1 MRNEPEV
8 IKILREEE
16 RTGKLYKKL
25 FTTYKELNST
35 ETAPDEILTT
45 SGEYEDIIATISA
58 PSKNKQPKEQAES
71 YQKKTKEQIIELKK
85 RDKIKTNF
93 LSVTSHELRTPIS
106 AIKGYLQMLL
116 RQKLG
121 TINEEQKNAL
131 NIILRNTNRLD
142 TLIQDILDIS
152 RLESGTM
159 KFVPKLTNIKNMIE
173 QAVETMQS
181 SADKKNI
188 KINISLGGNLPD
200 LIVDQ
205 ERVKQVVANLLA
217 NAIKFSHD
225 GSVVNIFV
233 KSDRDHVLFE
243 IQDFGRGIP
252 ADNQNKLFEAFYQ
265 INSSEDRKLGGMGLG
280 LAISRGIVL
289 AHGGRIWVESVLNK
303 GSSFIFSLPVKP
315 IRDVE
320 GRFKDADI
328 FRLDE

>member
-1 MRNEPEV
+1 MEDLQDTTEKLERMSQ
-8 IKILREEE
+8 IKSAIL
-16 RTGKLYKKL
+16 
-25 FTTYKELNST
+25 N
-35 ETAPDEILTT
+35 
-45 SGEYEDIIATISA
+45 
-58 PSKNKQPKEQAES
+58 
-71 YQKKTKEQIIELKK
+71 
-85 RDKIKTNF
+85 
-93 LSVTSHELRTPIS
+93 VTSHELRTPMS
-106 AIKGYLQMLL
+106 AIKGYIQIIL
-116 RQKLG
+116 KGNLG